1 MPVREHDKFA
11 RPDPEALLKHV
22 QAAER
27 SAGRGPL
34 KIFLGYASGVG
45 QIVPHVRRRT
55 AAARAR

>member
-1 MPVREHDKFA
+1 MPSHEHGKFA

-27 SAGRGPL
+27 SAARGPL

-45 QIVPHVRRRT
+45 NVRVFPH
-55 AAARAR
+55 